1 MKFRTLL
8 FVSLVSLITVAQE
21 VPSDATPRLAMFI
34 PQQVLQSTTRGK
46 KLLSE
51 FQVVEKNWSDKMEA
65 KQKEGQ
71 DLQKQLTSASIDDA
85 AKEKI
90 NRQLRDLEF
99 DFKKMQEDAQAE
111 VGKAQ
116 QKIQV
121 QFNNEIT
128 PIVETIAKE
137 RKLQMILNYQQGLYT
152 IFDTAWGLDFTNE
165 VAKRYDAASADKPA
179 ATKTPAPASA
189 PAKKK

>member
-8 FVSLVSLITVAQE
+8 YASLVSLITVAQE

>member
-1 MKFRTLL
+1 
-8 FVSLVSLITVAQE
+8 
-21 VPSDATPRLAMFI
+21 MFI

-179 ATKTPAPASA
+179 APKTPAPASA

>member
-8 FVSLVSLITVAQE
+8 YASLVSLITVAQE

-179 ATKTPAPASA
+179 APKTPAPASA

>member
-8 FVSLVSLITVAQE
+8 FASLVSLITVAQE

-165 VAKRYDAASADKPA
+165 VAKRYDADSADKPA
-179 ATKTPAPASA
+179 AAKTPAPASA

>member
-8 FVSLVSLITVAQE
+8 FASLVSLITVAQE

-179 ATKTPAPASA
+179 AAKTPAPASA

>member
-1 MKFRTLL
+1 MKFKTLL
-8 FVSLVSLITVAQE
+8 FASLVSLITVAQD

-51 FQVVEKNWSDKMEA
+51 FQVVEKNWSDKIEA

-90 NRQLRDLEF
+90 NRQLRDIEF

-128 PIVETIAKE
+128 PIVEAIAKE

-165 VAKRYDAASADKPA
+165 VSKRYDAASSDKPA
-179 ATKTPAPASA
+179 AAKASAPASA

>member
-8 FVSLVSLITVAQE
+8 LVSLVSLITVAQE
-21 VPSDATPRLAMFI
+21 AHSDATPRLAMFI

-51 FQVVEKNWSDKMEA
+51 FQVVEKNWSDKIEA

-165 VAKRYDAASADKPA
+165 VAKRYDAASVDKPA
-179 ATKTPAPASA
+179 AAKTPASAST

>member
-21 VPSDATPRLAMFI
+21 IPSDATPRLAMFI

-137 RKLQMILNYQQGLYT
+137 RKLQPLTSINQLKSIQIQ
-152 IFDTAWGLDFTNE
+152 
-165 VAKRYDAASADKPA
+165 
-179 ATKTPAPASA
+179 
-189 PAKKK
+189 

>member
-21 VPSDATPRLAMFI
+21 IPSDATPRLAMFI

-85 AKEKI
+85 AKE
-90 NRQLRDLEF
+90 LRDLEF

-179 ATKTPAPASA
+179 AAKTPAPASA

>member
-1 MKFRTLL
+1 MKFKTLL
-8 FVSLVSLITVAQE
+8 FASLVSLITVAQD

-51 FQVVEKNWSDKMEA
+51 FQVVEKNWSDKIEA

-128 PIVETIAKE
+128 PIVEAIAKE
-137 RKLQMILNYQQGLYT
+137 RKLQMILNYQPGLYT

-165 VAKRYDAASADKPA
+165 VSKRYDAASSDKPA
-179 ATKTPAPASA
+179 AAKASAPASA

>member
-8 FVSLVSLITVAQE
+8 FASLVSLITVAQE

>member
-1 MKFRTLL
+1 MLL
-8 FVSLVSLITVAQE
+8 VAFLSAISIAQD
-21 VPSDATPRLAMFI
+21 VTSDANPRLAMFI

-51 FQVVEKNWSDKMEA
+51 FQVVEKNWSDKLDA
-65 KQKEGQ
+65 KQKEGL
-71 DLQKQLTSASIDDA
+71 DLQKQLSSASVDDA

-90 NRQLRDLEF
+90 NRQLRDIEF
-99 DFKKMQEDAQAE
+99 DFKKMQEDAQSE

-128 PIVETIAKE
+128 PIVETVAKE
-137 RKLQMILNYQQGLYT
+137 RKLQMVLNYQQGLYT
-152 IFDTAWGLDFTNE
+152 IFDSAWGLDFTNE
-165 VAKRYDAASADKPA
+165 VSKRYDAPTSVDKPA
-179 ATKTPAPASA
+179 ATKVIPA

>member
-8 FVSLVSLITVAQE
+8 FASLVSLITVAQE

-165 VAKRYDAASADKPA
+165 VAKRYDAASTDKPA
-179 ATKTPAPASA
+179 AAKTPAPASA

>member
-1 MKFRTLL
+1 MKLRNWFFVLL
-8 FVSLVSLITVAQE
+8 TSFIAVAQDS
-21 VPSDATPRLAMFI
+21 VVDTNPRFAIFI

-51 FQVVEKNWSDKMEA
+51 FQVVEKNWSDKIEA

-90 NRQLRDLEF
+90 NRQLRDLDF

-128 PIVETIAKE
+128 PIVEAVAKE
-137 RKLQMILNYQQGLYT
+137 RKLQMIVNYQQGLYT
-152 IFDTAWGLDFTNE
+152 IFDTVWGLDFTNE
-165 VAKRYDAASADKPA
+165 VSKRYDAATTEKSPA
-179 ATKTPAPASA
+179 AKPSSSSPTPS
-189 PAKKK
+189 KKK